1 LGLEV
6 EKIHACIL
14 YHGHEYED
22 LEKCPIVDSID
33 SIVEKTAAML
43 RTIIEIEEKVGLER
57 CFDTFLSFFI

>member
-1 LGLEV
+1 LEV

-33 SIVEKTAAML
+33 SIVEKTAVML